1 MTCEQVQ
8 ELIHAYIDGEL
19 DLLRNMEIES
29 HLGEC
34 EMCRSEHQDYS
45 NLRTLVQRGAQY
57 FAASKILKKRIEKQ
71 VSSQIGNTSCL

>member
-19 DLLRNMEIES
+19 DLLRNMEMDG

-45 NLRTLVQRGAQY
+45 YLRTLVQRGAHY
-57 FAASKILKKRIEKQ
+57 FAVSQDLKKRIEKQ
-71 VSSQIGNTSCL
+71 VSSQTGNASCL

>member
-19 DLLRNMEIES
+19 DLLRNVEMEG

-34 EMCRSEHQDYS
+34 EICHAEQRDHS
-45 NLRTLVQRGAQY
+45 NLRALVQGGAQY
-57 FAASKILKKRIEKQ
+57 FAAPEVLKQRIEGYTGATRN
-71 VSSQIGNTSCL
+71 VL